1 MRPLLRIAGLHVR
14 VVGPDGPREVVRDV
28 DLDVAEGEA
37 VGLVGE
43 SGSGKSMTARAVLRL
58 LPHGATAAGTIEF
71 DGRDVLGMAP
81 TDLRQHRGRDVA
93 IIFQDPRAHTNPVHT
108 IGHFLTEGIRL
119 LEGVGRHEA
128 DERAVELL
136 RSVRIDR
143 PEQRMR
149 QYPHEVSGGM
159 LQRVM
164 IAAAL
169 AQRPRLLLADEPTTA
184 LDVTVQA
191 EVMAILA
198 ELRRETG
205 LAMLFITHD
214 LELAAATC
222 DRTAVMY
229 AGSVVE
235 VQESHALHASPQHPY
250 TKALL
255 SSRPEID
262 GRLDR
267 LRVIPGQAAT
277 AFEEPVGCSFA
288 KRCDVVVDRCRSERP
303 SLQRGESVAVACWN
317 AGPGRG

>member
-1 MRPLLRIAGLHVR
+1 MTPLLRISGLDVS
-14 VVGPDGPREVVRDV
+14 VAGPDGPREVVRAV
-28 DLDVAEGEA
+28 HLDVAEGEA

-58 LPHGATAAGTIEF
+58 LPSGATARGVIEF
-71 DGRDVLGMAP
+71 DGDDVLAMDAAA
-81 TDLRQHRGRDVA
+81 LQRHRGRDVA
-93 IIFQDPRAHTNPVHT
+93 MIFQDPRAHTNPVHT
-108 IGHFLTEGIRL
+108 IGHFLTEGVRL
-119 LEGVGRHEA
+119 LEGLSRRDA

-214 LELAAATC
+214 LELAAASC

-235 VQESHALHASPQHPY
+235 VQASNSLHSSPQHPY
-250 TKALL
+250 TSALL

-267 LRVIPGQAAT
+267 LRVIPGQAVS
-277 AFEEPVGCSFA
+277 AFEEPVGCPFA
-288 KRCDVVVDRCRSERP
+288 KRCDVMVDRCQTERP
-303 SLQRGESVAVACWN
+303 SLERRDSMAVACWQ
-317 AGPGRG
+317 AGVAHV